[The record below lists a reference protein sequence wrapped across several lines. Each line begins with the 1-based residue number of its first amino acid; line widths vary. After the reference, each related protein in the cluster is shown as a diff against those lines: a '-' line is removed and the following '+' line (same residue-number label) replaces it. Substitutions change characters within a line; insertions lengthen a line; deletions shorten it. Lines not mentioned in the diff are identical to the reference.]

1 MKATVYLSR
10 KLLPKTLEPVKGKR
24 NRKQRPYANP

>member
-1 MKATVYLSR
+1 MKATVYLS
-10 KLLPKTLEPVKGKR
+10 PKTLEPVKGKR